1 MHLNLPA
8 LPPLFSQVIIDSVR
22 GGSVIVEFSILRD
35 ANGTAFSVDAL
46 TAALTTGLSIAGT
59 TLASGVEIISAP
71 QLVSDL
77 EDGAEL
83 AAETQEILPLS
94 GQDVLTTLTL
104 VRADGGVVVL
114 GRSYDGN
121 GWEAVL
127 GPDVPLVFDCA
138 AETTCTVSLPA
149 TSSADD
155 IYQIRVVNTN
165 EDIPTEELFARSL
178 LQATFGETALPF
190 RFVMPLLPFPCG
202 PVLQV
207 VSKQQCL
214 TLRCCPSNRL
224 TTAPFPAGP
233 NRAGIA
239 EMAAMGEDVGS
250 SVDAWLQQ
258 QLTLPASLHRAEFRR
273 NNNPPIPIQVRSER
287 HRLSLR
293 FRCLCKE

>member
-1 MHLNLPA
+1 M
-8 LPPLFSQVIIDSVR
+8 
-22 GGSVIVEFSILRD
+22 
-35 ANGTAFSVDAL
+35 
-46 TAALTTGLSIAGT
+46 
-59 TLASGVEIISAP
+59 
-71 QLVSDL
+71 SDL

-165 EDIPTEELFARSL
+165 EDIPTDELFARFL
-178 LQATFGETALPF
+178 LQATF
-190 RFVMPLLPFPCG
+190 
-202 PVLQV
+202 
-207 VSKQQCL
+207 
-214 TLRCCPSNRL
+214 
-224 TTAPFPAGP
+224 GP